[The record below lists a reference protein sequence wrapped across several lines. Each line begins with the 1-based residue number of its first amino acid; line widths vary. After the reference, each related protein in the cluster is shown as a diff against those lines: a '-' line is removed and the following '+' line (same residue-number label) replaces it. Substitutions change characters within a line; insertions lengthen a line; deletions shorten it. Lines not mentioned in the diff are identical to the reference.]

1 MKKVYNKHIGAYGI
15 LIRNGKIALIIKT
28 RGGYKGKLDLPGG
41 GIEHNETPTEALKR
55 EIMEEA
61 GVIVVSYKLFD
72 TITTNLTWQMTNDTI
87 EDLHHF
93 GILYRVKAKGKLKT
107 TPDGIDSGGC
117 KWYEINKLHK
127 DEVTPFVLYSLE
139 KSGYKLQ

>member
-1 MKKVYNKHIGAYGI
+1 MKKIYNKHIGAYGI

-41 GIEHNETPTEALKR
+41 GIEHNEKPTEALKR
-55 EIMEEA
+55 EILEEA
-61 GVIVVSYKLFD
+61 GVNVVSYKLFD
-72 TITTNLTWQMTNDTI
+72 VITYNLIWQMTNDTI

-93 GILYRVKAKGKLKT
+93 GILYRVKTKGKLKT